1 MPSHPKRGGSTSAGR
16 APEETEMAERT
27 LAVIMAGGMGE
38 RLRPLTDVRAKPAV
52 PFGAIF
58 RIIDFTLSNC
68 INSGIRQILVL
79 TQYKSRSL
87 SRHLS
92 TGFNFLSQRLDEFIE
107 EIPAQMQLG
116 SQWYKGTADAIR
128 QNRRYIDSVA
138 PGHVLILAGDHIYK
152 MDYRKLHKFHLER
165 GAGLT
170 VSVIRVP
177 AATAANQYGVLEV
190 DETGRIV
197 GFEEKPKEPKCIPGT
212 ADCLASMGIY
222 IFDAKVLNE
231 WLDNDLVDFGKD
243 VIPAMVK
250 AGEPIYAFDFSTLNQ
265 IEDYVAISR
274 DGIRVKELR
283 TTDDSGYWRDV
294 GSLDSYW
301 QANIDLVSAKPA
313 FSLYGER
320 WPFFRCPTFF
330 PPAKFVHEAG
340 SRTGMAV
347 NSIVAEGVIVSG
359 AHVRA
364 SVLGA
369 GTFVHSHAL
378 VEHSVIFGGTIHKE
392 TLLETSIGRNCRVR
406 NAIIDRNV
414 TLHEGTMIGYERADD
429 ERRGLKTHPIAGS
442 SDYVV
447 VVARDTVL

>member
-1 MPSHPKRGGSTSAGR
+1 
-16 APEETEMAERT
+16 MAERT

-68 INSGIRQILVL
+68 INSEIRQILVL

-116 SQWYKGTADAIR
+116 NQWYKGTADAIR
-128 QNRRYIDSVA
+128 QNLRFINSVA
-138 PGHVLILAGDHIYK
+138 SEHVLVLAGDHIYK
-152 MDYRKLHKFHLER
+152 MDYRRLRRFHQER

-177 AATAANQYGVLEV
+177 AAQAAGQYGVLEV
-190 DETGRIV
+190 DETGRII
-197 GFEEKPKEPKCIPGT
+197 GFEEKPRKPKCIPGT
-212 ADCLASMGIY
+212 SQCMASMGIY
-222 IFDAKVLNE
+222 IFRTDTLHE

-250 AGEPIYAFDFSTLNQ
+250 AGEPVYAFDFSTLNQ
-265 IEDYVAISR
+265 IEDYVVVSR
-274 DGIRVKELR
+274 DGVWRKELR
-283 TTDDSGYWRDV
+283 PTEDSAYWRDV
-294 GSLDSYW
+294 GALDSYW
-301 QANIDLVSAKPA
+301 RANIDLVSAKPP

-340 SRTGMAV
+340 ARTGMAV

-359 AHVRA
+359 ALVRA

-369 GTFVHSHAL
+369 GTIVHSHAL
-378 VEHSVIFGGTIHKE
+378 VENSVLFGGTIHKE
-392 TLLETSIGRNCRVR
+392 RVLETSIGRHCRVR
-406 NAIIDRNV
+406 NAIVDRNV
-414 TLHEGTMIGYERADD
+414 TLLEGTVIGYDRVED
-429 ERRGLKTHPIAGS
+429 EARGLKTQPITGS
-442 SDYVV
+442 SEYVV
-447 VVARDTVL
+447 AVGRDTVL

>member
-1 MPSHPKRGGSTSAGR
+1 
-16 APEETEMAERT
+16 MAERT

-68 INSGIRQILVL
+68 INSEIRQILVL

-116 SQWYKGTADAIR
+116 NQWYKGTADAIR
-128 QNRRYIDSVA
+128 QNLGFINSVA
-138 PGHVLILAGDHIYK
+138 SEHVLVLAGDHIYK
-152 MDYRKLHKFHLER
+152 MDYRLLRKYHLEHA
-165 GAGLT
+165 AGLT

-177 AATAANQYGVLEV
+177 AAMAAGKYGVLEV
-190 DETGRIV
+190 DEVGRII
-197 GFEEKPKEPKCIPGT
+197 GFEEKPREPKCIPGT
-212 ADCLASMGIY
+212 DQCMASMGIY
-222 IFDAKVLNE
+222 IFRTDTLHK

-243 VIPAMVK
+243 VIPAMVS
-250 AGEPIYAFDFSTLNQ
+250 AGEPVYAFDFSTLNQ
-265 IEDYVAISR
+265 IEDYVVVSR
-274 DGIRVKELR
+274 EGMWQKELR
-283 TTDDSGYWRDV
+283 RTEDSGYWRDV

-301 QANIDLVSAKPA
+301 QANIDLVSAKPP

-340 SRTGMAV
+340 ARTGMAV
-347 NSIVAEGVIVSG
+347 NSMVAEGVIVSG
-359 AHVRA
+359 SLIRA
-364 SVLGA
+364 SVLGG
-369 GTFVHSHAL
+369 GTIVHSHAL
-378 VEHSVIFGGTIHKE
+378 VEHSVLFGGTIHKE
-392 TLLETSIGRNCRVR
+392 RVLETSIGRHCRVR
-406 NAIIDRNV
+406 NAIVDRNV
-414 TLHEGTMIGYERADD
+414 TLREGTMIGYDRVED
-429 ERRGLKTHPIAGS
+429 EARGLKTQPITGS
-442 SDYVV
+442 SEYVV
-447 VVARDTVL
+447 AVGRGTVL

>member
-1 MPSHPKRGGSTSAGR
+1 
-16 APEETEMAERT
+16 MAERT

-116 SQWYKGTADAIR
+116 HQWYKGTADAIR
-128 QNRRYIDSVA
+128 QNLGFINSVVSDQ
-138 PGHVLILAGDHIYK
+138 VLVLAGDHIYK
-152 MDYRKLHKFHLER
+152 MDYRLLRGFHAER
-165 GAGLT
+165 GAALT

-177 AATAANQYGVLEV
+177 ATTAAGQYGVLEV
-190 DETGRIV
+190 DGMGRII
-197 GFEEKPKEPKCIPGT
+197 GFEEKPVAPKCIPGT
-212 ADCLASMGIY
+212 NECMASMGIY
-222 IFDAKVLNE
+222 IFRTDTLHE

-250 AGEPIYAFDFSTLNQ
+250 AGEPVYAFDFSTMNR
-265 IEDYVAISR
+265 IEDFVVVSR
-274 DGIRVKELR
+274 DGVWCKELG
-283 TTDDSGYWRDV
+283 TTEDSAYWRDV

-301 QANIDLVSAKPA
+301 QANIDLVTAKPS

-320 WPFFRCPTFF
+320 WPFFRSPTFF

-340 SRTGMAV
+340 ARTGMAV

-359 AHVRA
+359 ALVRA

-369 GTFVHSHAL
+369 GTIVHSHAL
-378 VEHSVIFGGTIHKE
+378 VEQSVLFGGTIHKDRV
-392 TLLETSIGRNCRVR
+392 LETSIGRHCRVR

-414 TLHEGTMIGYERADD
+414 TLRQGTVIGYNRAED
-429 ERRGLKTHPIAGS
+429 EARGLRTQPIAGS
-442 SDYVV
+442 GDYVV
-447 VVARDTVL
+447 AVGRGTVL